1 MLEKFTYVYRKK
13 KDLFSQNTLGFG
25 IYSKHHF
32 PLIIVPSLVSCLI
45 TVTLRSSFIY
55 YKVTKWF
62 FSPILCS
69 LFIAVVHLF
78 IPVIGRCTFYG
89 NRLADL
95 LITCAGGSEYRQN
108 K

>member
-1 MLEKFTYVYRKK
+1 MYTEKK

-95 LITCAGGSEYRQN
+95 LITCAGGSEYTQN